1 MVTNSAAAVKHL
13 AHTAPGRILAIAPQ
27 LAPARDFG
35 RVVHF
40 IDIENLCGTSDVR
53 IHAAR
58 NAMLKYHE
66 AVNIAAG
73 DHVIIGASHHN
84 AVAAWNAWPSARL
97 LTPRSGPDGAD
108 RALREAMHTERIPE
122 RFTDIYL
129 GSGDGGFAEDLAYL
143 ADAGSTTNVVART
156 GHMSGRLRLAAHHV
170 ITITTTIYV

>member
-1 MVTNSAAAVKHL
+1 MVTNSATLVQNL
-13 AHTAPGRILAIAPQ
+13 SHTAPGRVLTIAPQ
-27 LAPARDFG
+27 LAPARDVG

-40 IDIENLCGTSDVR
+40 IDIENLCGTGDVR
-53 IHAAR
+53 INAAR

-66 AVNIAAG
+66 AVDIAAG

-108 RALREAMHTERIPE
+108 RSLREAMHTERIAE

-143 ADAGSTTNVVART
+143 ADAGSTTNAVART

-170 ITITTTIYV
+170 ITITPTTYV